1 MKSSITINSRK
12 FDGRVHRSWK
22 CSLIERRDSLLV
34 FVGTFE
40 KEINHPELGV
50 INRGTT
56 SYEYYWLNR
65 WFNIFRFHEP
75 NGDLRNFYCNVNMP
89 PTFLDNVLDYIDLD
103 IDIVIWKDF
112 SLKVLDCNEFEENSK
127 VFNYSDE
134 LKVKVKDTLDELLS
148 MINLRQ
154 FPFDF
159 K

>member
-1 MKSSITINSRK
+1 
-12 FDGRVHRSWK
+12 
-22 CSLIERRDSLLV
+22 
-34 FVGTFE
+34 
-40 KEINHPELGV
+40 
-50 INRGTT
+50 
-56 SYEYYWLNR
+56 
-65 WFNIFRFHEP
+65 
-75 NGDLRNFYCNVNMP
+75 MP